1 MSRKKIK
8 NKKNKSTDKP
18 LKKGLGFFKRN
29 DIFVKLYVLF
39 VAMLIF
45 IALLIGIV
53 FMYMYT
59 NLYMHAYRDTLYKKG
74 HSISLYVQDFATQ
87 NKPKKFMTYMDYIEN
102 HEQADETEVW
112 VISNPN
118 SEYSLST
125 DFTNADYDSLTDEM
139 NEVIKTAFSGSNSF
153 NYSYDS
159 VYGMII
165 LRAGIPIYDDDYNVT
180 GAVMMVSMLERK
192 ALGMTEG
199 IMIVGFAV
207 LFSLSISIIMAV
219 IMLKHVSKPLETI
232 DKNIMQIAGGDYSQI
247 SITSKSGQ
255 LQRLE
260 LALSELASNLDKI
273 AKEREY
279 LDKQRMDFFA
289 NVSHELRTPITV
301 IKGYAETLDDGIIT
315 DENMITDYHHRILRE
330 CENISVLVQDL
341 FTLSKLQNPDFA
353 IDIEPVSLLQVICET
368 TEEARV
374 ISMQKDISIENKYL
388 LNGSDAFENDEIDPE
403 KEPYLIIGDYKRLRQ
418 MFMIIIDN
426 AVKFSDEGGKIL
438 ITISKETY
446 APETETELP
455 AIEDNK
461 SNNTK
466 AKENNKHS
474 AENKKA
480 KKFKDTDK
488 RQNESNAKS
497 KKNKNKTVESN
508 DKEQTLD
515 AESTESDSG
524 IIVSIRDYGVGISEE
539 ELPNIFQKFYTSKL
553 KQNEKGTGLGLMI
566 AKNIAIKH
574 EAKIDVDSV
583 KGEGTCFS
591 FTFKECT
598 DTSQFE

>member
-1 MSRKKIK
+1 
-8 NKKNKSTDKP
+8 
-18 LKKGLGFFKRN
+18 
-29 DIFVKLYVLF
+29 
-39 VAMLIF
+39 
-45 IALLIGIV
+45 
-53 FMYMYT
+53 
-59 NLYMHAYRDTLYKKG
+59 
-74 HSISLYVQDFATQ
+74 
-87 NKPKKFMTYMDYIEN
+87 MDYIEN